1 MHLTGNISS
10 ISRGS
15 LHDGD
20 GVRTVVYF
28 KGCTLRCAWC
38 HNPENLSTRPDVMY
52 APNKCIACG
61 NCINICPR
69 NHKAGTDKML
79 FVREGCIGCGKCVE
93 VCPTRALSLCGKKMS
108 TDEVF
113 SEIKKDMHYYSESG
127 GGVTLSGGECL
138 MQPDFAA
145 ELLKHCKEN
154 NIHTAIESAFCV
166 PFENVKKVLG
176 FVDLVFADLKH
187 HDGEEHK
194 KYTGRGNELIIENI
208 KRVSE
213 IHDNVIIR
221 IPLIPGVND
230 SEADIREFS
239 KIINTFGDGV
249 KGVELLKYNYLAES
263 KYEGLGMEY
272 KSFGTEKQTEEQMK
286 LLSAVLGESIRQ
298 KVYYVE

>member
-1 MHLTGNISS
+1 MHLMGNISS

-93 VCPTRALSLCGKKMS
+93 ACPTRALSLCGKKMS

-145 ELLKHCKEN
+145 ELLKYCKGN

-187 HDGEEHK
+187 HDGEVHK
-194 KYTGRGNELIIENI
+194 KYTGRGNGLIIENI
-208 KRVSE
+208 KRVSA

-230 SEADIREFS
+230 SEADIREFG

-272 KSFGTEKQTEEQMK
+272 QSFGKEKQTEAQMK
-286 LLSAVLGESIRQ
+286 SLSAVLGESIKQ